1 MPELKKEFL
10 DTGIAKIEFRHFPLD
25 IAAFNASKVAQCK
38 NDGNSDILES
48 LYANQQKWV
57 KGSSIQEANK
67 NLQKFLKNEGFSID
81 FDSCVN
87 NKEIEDFVLNDRI
100 DGSKNFKVSS
110 TPTIIINNKKFEKAL
125 TYKNLKKALEKEVEL
140 KYDLERNV
148 NLVSFR
154 RGKIDISFNEKLNKN
169 FIKNLTEKLLI
180 WTGERWIISLSQE
193 IGQKTLYESRLENS
207 KNEFL
212 SAKNNK
218 ITKEVMGYFSDA
230 EISRIEK
237 MDKSD
242 D

>member
-1 MPELKKEFL
+1 MKKIIFFILIFFNTVLNVQAEEIKRITVGNKDAKITIIAFESLTCSHCANFHKNVFPELKKEFL

-57 KGSSIQEANK
+57 KGNSIQEANK

-100 DGSKNFKVSS
+100 DGTKNFKVSS

-125 TYKNLKKALEKEVEL
+125 TYKNLKKALEK
-140 KYDLERNV
+140 
-148 NLVSFR
+148 
-154 RGKIDISFNEKLNKN
+154 
-169 FIKNLTEKLLI
+169 LI
-180 WTGERWIISLSQE
+180 
-193 IGQKTLYESRLENS
+193 
-207 KNEFL
+207 
-212 SAKNNK
+212 
-218 ITKEVMGYFSDA
+218 
-230 EISRIEK
+230 
-237 MDKSD
+237 
-242 D
+242 